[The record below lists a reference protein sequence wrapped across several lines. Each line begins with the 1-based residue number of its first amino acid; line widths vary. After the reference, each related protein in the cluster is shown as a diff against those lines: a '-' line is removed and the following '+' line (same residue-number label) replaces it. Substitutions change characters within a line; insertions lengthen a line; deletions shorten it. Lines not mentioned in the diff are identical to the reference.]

1 MKSTWSH
8 YNPVRILAGRG
19 CLEMLGQEVTD
30 GHWLLVTTAGAT
42 RRGLTQKIL
51 NLLPQVQISVCD
63 GITPNPELDHLD
75 QLTAGY
81 RSQQIEGLIALGG
94 GSVMDAAKVLS
105 VTLPSELEKPLATS
119 LRESKGQ
126 VWDKNLPVIAI
137 PTTSGTGAE
146 VTPFATVWDQSEHKK
161 YSVTGD
167 QVYPQL
173 ALLDPELTLTLPYDE
188 TLYTGLD
195 AISHALE
202 SLWNKNKTPTSE
214 AWAWQAL
221 ELAHNALP
229 IVLQEPENLG
239 AREKMQQASLLAGL
253 AISQTRTAIAHSISY
268 PLTSHYGVPHGLA
281 CSFTLPAL
289 IEEYLSKQQNSTHQ
303 NRLLEIQGMLK
314 SLNIDARLDNYLN
327 HKELAAVA
335 KDMLNPERYAN
346 TSFECKVEVI
356 LKRSTS
362 RAENV

>member
-1 MKSTWSH
+1 MKSTWSYH
-8 YNPVRILAGRG
+8 NPVRVVAGCG
-19 CLEMLGQEVTD
+19 CLDLLNQEGIA

-42 RRGLTQKIL
+42 RRGLTKKIQEL
-51 NLLPQVQISVCD
+51 QLKVQISVCD

-75 QLTAGY
+75 QLTVGY
-81 RSQQIEGLIALGG
+81 RPQHIDGLIALGG

-105 VTLPSELEKPLATS
+105 VTLPSELEAPLATS
-119 LRESKGQ
+119 LREGKGQ
-126 VWDKNLPVIAI
+126 AWSKNLPVIAI

-146 VTPFATVWDQSEHKK
+146 VTPFATVWDQTENKK

-167 QVYPQL
+167 LVYPKV
-173 ALLDPELTLTLPYDE
+173 AILDPELTLSLPYQE

-202 SLWNKNKTPTSE
+202 SIWNVNKTPVSE
-214 AWAWQAL
+214 SYATQAL
-221 ELAHNALP
+221 ELALEAFP
-229 IVLQEPENLG
+229 IVLKDSLNLL

-289 IEEYLSKQQNSTHQ
+289 IEMYLDQNYGINTSDLLK
-303 NRLLEIQGMLK
+303 RVKLLLESLMMDHLLLK
-314 SLNIDARLDNYLN
+314 YLN
-327 HKELAAVA
+327 Q
-335 KDMLNPERYAN
+335 DMLLELVNEMYHPDRFVNYTN
-346 TSFECKVEVI
+346 NDNISFDVFKKI
-356 LKRSTS
+356 LTH
-362 RAENV
+362 